1 MALPPERITVKRRR
15 DEDPVDAL
23 YIQQKKQRPSAVWR
37 LADKEDAAP
46 AYTELLPPSNPA
58 KDPHPT
64 LDSSTLPG
72 PKVPSVKTT
81 THNEDSNESK
91 DAISPLFQ
99 NGPPNSQT
107 SSQAEKHPP
116 AVSINR
122 PVRRT
127 EKTQDFDR
135 SSPQPRRFHLTKAS
149 PLVSP
154 PHLIS
159 KSSTRRSKK
168 SRKIE
173 LAIFEESKEKLLE
186 SAQAHRNLEAK
197 SFESGVK
204 EVGNDEK
211 TSAEEPPRKR
221 PSATLEER
229 KWRAENWNKPI
240 EPKHNTRTDLE
251 SDQKVELA
259 SKWNVESPEF
269 AEQLQQIA
277 LQEIQAEEQRA
288 RVKSS
293 HRQLETQPKPPK
305 SRQPIMQQATDVG
318 SGDVA
323 MTDSDVLDEESNYV
337 FDTYVRST
345 AQPFGTGESAELHVD
360 PLQGIDHGSIGI
372 VVIDDD
378 EEELW
383 ETYGEVQESDPGW
396 NSEEEDENA
405 EDFYGNDYPED
416 EVNSDDEFDRGAYN
430 YRHSA
435 SDKEEFGEETTTW
448 SDEEDEARPSRSTH
462 WAHTG
467 YG

>member
-1 MALPPERITVKRRR
+1 M
-15 DEDPVDAL
+15 
-23 YIQQKKQRPSAVWR
+23 
-37 LADKEDAAP
+37 
-46 AYTELLPPSNPA
+46 
-58 KDPHPT
+58 
-64 LDSSTLPG
+64 
-72 PKVPSVKTT
+72 KTT

-135 SSPQPRRFHLTKAS
+135 SSPQPRRFHLTKVS

-159 KSSTRRSKK
+159 KSNTRRSKK

-186 SAQAHRNLEAK
+186 STQAHRNLEAK

-229 KWRAENWNKPI
+229 KWRAGNWNKPI

-396 NSEEEDENA
+396 NSEEEDENGG
-405 EDFYGNDYPED
+405 F
-416 EVNSDDEFDRGAYN
+416 SI
-430 YRHSA
+430 H
-435 SDKEEFGEETTTW
+435 
-448 SDEEDEARPSRSTH
+448 
-462 WAHTG
+462 
-467 YG
+467 